1 MPCQLGTDDSIP
13 VGQYG
18 SSNIGK
24 MKTVYRLGLGHRYGR
39 LMQTIAGIH
48 YNFSVPDELWRELQK
63 QDGYSGSL
71 DNYKTVGYFALIRNF
86 RRYFWL
92 LLYLFGA
99 APAVCKSFVR
109 GREHNLVPVGD
120 DSHSLYQPYATSL
133 RMGKLGYQSD
143 AQSSLIVCYN
153 DIDQY
158 TKTLKGALEKPY
170 QRYADIGLKD
180 STGNYKQL
188 STNLLQIEN
197 EFYSPIRPKRNAV
210 NGETLLEALYKH
222 GVEYIEVRCIDLNPL
237 VAGGI
242 DKQTMQFIDTFLLLC
257 LFKESPKTNND
268 EHRQITENQRRTVSR
283 GRDPELQLVDGDQ
296 ERNLVEWG
304 LALIE
309 EMRPIA
315 ATLNS
320 AHETTDY
327 LDVLSTMKAR
337 LEGTSLTPA
346 AQLLVEMAD
355 NNETYYRMA
364 MRKACEQREQ
374 FNAVALAADVV
385 EKYQS
390 LAAQSLQKQK
400 DIEQSDTISFD
411 DYLAAYYKRGR
422 MIAESN

>member
-1 MPCQLGTDDSIP
+1 M
-13 VGQYG
+13 
-18 SSNIGK
+18 
-24 MKTVYRLGLGHRYGR
+24 
-39 LMQTIAGIH
+39 
-48 YNFSVPDELWRELQK
+48 
-63 QDGYSGSL
+63 
-71 DNYKTVGYFALIRNF
+71 
-86 RRYFWL
+86 
-92 LLYLFGA
+92 
-99 APAVCKSFVR
+99 
-109 GREHNLVPVGD
+109 
-120 DSHSLYQPYATSL
+120 
-133 RMGKLGYQSD
+133 
-143 AQSSLIVCYN
+143 
-153 DIDQY
+153 
-158 TKTLKGALEKPY
+158 
-170 QRYADIGLKD
+170 
-180 STGNYKQL
+180 
-188 STNLLQIEN
+188 
-197 EFYSPIRPKRNAV
+197 
-210 NGETLLEALYKH
+210 
-222 GVEYIEVRCIDLNPL
+222 
-237 VAGGI
+237 
-242 DKQTMQFIDTFLLLC
+242 
-257 LFKESPKTNND
+257 
-268 EHRQITENQRRTVSR
+268 SR

-374 FNAVALAADVV
+374 FNAVALAPDVV

-411 DYLAAYYKRGR
+411 DYLAAYYQRGR

>member
-1 MPCQLGTDDSIP
+1 
-13 VGQYG
+13 
-18 SSNIGK
+18 
-24 MKTVYRLGLGHRYGR
+24 
-39 LMQTIAGIH
+39 
-48 YNFSVPDELWRELQK
+48 
-63 QDGYSGSL
+63 
-71 DNYKTVGYFALIRNF
+71 
-86 RRYFWL
+86 
-92 LLYLFGA
+92 
-99 APAVCKSFVR
+99 
-109 GREHNLVPVGD
+109 
-120 DSHSLYQPYATSL
+120 
-133 RMGKLGYQSD
+133 
-143 AQSSLIVCYN
+143 
-153 DIDQY
+153 
-158 TKTLKGALEKPY
+158 
-170 QRYADIGLKD
+170 
-180 STGNYKQL
+180 L

-210 NGETLLEALYKH
+210 NGETPLEALYKH

-268 EHRQITENQRRTVSR
+268 EYRQITENQRRTVSR
-283 GRDPELQLVDGDQ
+283 GRDPELELVDGDQ

-327 LDVLSTMKAR
+327 LDVLATMKAR

-374 FNAVALAADVV
+374 FNAVALAPDVI

-390 LAAQSLQKQK
+390 LAAKSLQKQK

-411 DYLAAYYKRGR
+411 DYLAAYYQRGR